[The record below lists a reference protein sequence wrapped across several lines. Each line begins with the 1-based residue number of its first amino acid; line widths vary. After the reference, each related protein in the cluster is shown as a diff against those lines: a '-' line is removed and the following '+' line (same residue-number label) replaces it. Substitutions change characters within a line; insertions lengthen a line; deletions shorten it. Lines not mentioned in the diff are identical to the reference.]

1 MGAVHVPL
9 ADIEDPFEA
18 VGWRVSRPDD
28 EGTLHA
34 EVLRELCDRAL
45 ALHVGA
51 AGTRGVTATLQ
62 FVDVMQQ
69 QLVLASQDDGIA
81 IARALQGRPTWA
93 AALLDGLRVQFVLAA
108 PCAAREGAGP
118 GKARGG
124 QEGRFLIQA
133 RWPREIYRT
142 SRRLA
147 SRVVPGAVR
156 PGSARPSPRGPVVR
170 FCGGHHLVS
179 TRNLRVLDLSELG
192 CAVQLPAG
200 MVPPV
205 PGSGLPRVELELDEM
220 QVIVAD
226 ARVQHV
232 AGHGRNAHRIGCRWE
247 NMSGTSQL
255 ALRRWLAQAGPGAAA
270 GLAATAGPAAATEAV
285 RPPGL
290 PALAAD

>member
-62 FVDVMQQ
+62 FVDLMQQ
-69 QLVLASQDDGIA
+69 QLVLASHDDGIA
-81 IARALQGRPTWA
+81 IARALQGRPAWA
-93 AALLDGLRVQFVLAA
+93 AALLHGLRVQFVLAA
-108 PCAAREGAGP
+108 PCAAREGTGVARSKGLAGAHAP
-118 GKARGG
+118 GERVERG
-124 QEGRFLIQA
+124 ERFLIQA

-147 SRVVPGAVR
+147 PRVVTGA
-156 PGSARPSPRGPVVR
+156 ARPPSRGPVVR
-170 FCGGHHLVS
+170 FCGGHYLVS
-179 TRNLRVLDLSELG
+179 TRNLRVLDISELG
-192 CAVQLPAG
+192 CAVMLPAG
-200 MVPPV
+200 VVPPA
-205 PGSGLPRVELELDEM
+205 PGSDLPRVELELDDT

-232 AGHGRNAHRIGCRWE
+232 AALGRNAHRIGCRWE
-247 NMSGTSQL
+247 NMSAAGQL
-255 ALRRWLAQAGPGAAA
+255 ALRRWLAQAGPEASAAA
-270 GLAATAGPAAATEAV
+270 AVAPA
-285 RPPGL
+285 PSML